1 MNKAISKIDKRVIHT
16 YYPSDSMNK
25 GFTPPFGNTLR
36 SWRRVIS
43 GITLLRGVMPRGQPC
58 SAVKGQGQRAGFT
71 LLEIL
76 LSVAAIAV
84 IAGISIP
91 IYQSFQVRND
101 LDIAATTYAQTL
113 RRAQIL
119 AQAVDGDMPWGVNII
134 AGSITLFRGTSYLA
148 RENTLDEV
156 FSIPAGITPSGV
168 MEIVFTKFT
177 GLPQTTGAL
186 LLTWNTNETR
196 TITINS
202 RGTVSY

>member
-16 YYPSDSMNK
+16 YYPSDSTNK
-25 GFTPPFGNTLR
+25 
-36 SWRRVIS
+36 
-43 GITLLRGVMPRGQPC
+43 
-58 SAVKGQGQRAGFT
+58 GFT

-148 RENTLDEV
+148 RESTLDEV
-156 FSIPAGITPSGV
+156 FNIPAGITPSGV
-168 MEIVFTKFT
+168 TEVVFTKFT